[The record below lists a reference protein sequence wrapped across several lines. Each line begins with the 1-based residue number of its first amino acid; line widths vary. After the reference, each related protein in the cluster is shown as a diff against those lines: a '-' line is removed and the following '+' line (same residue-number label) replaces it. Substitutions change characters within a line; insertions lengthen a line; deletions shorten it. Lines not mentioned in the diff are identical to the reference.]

1 MKYFLQLIII
11 TLISATAFH
20 RCANPGRP
28 TGGPKDTIPPI
39 LINAIPVSGTTNF
52 KDQTIQLEFSEYINA
67 DKIQQELIITPKTDI
82 RYKSIVKR
90 NKLILKLD
98 QALEDST
105 TYYFNFANGVTDI
118 TEKNPVVNLALAF
131 STGPFID
138 SMSVKGSVEELMT
151 KKPGKGYVVSL
162 YPYSDTLNYFADS
175 PMYFTTANDSGNY
188 KLNYIKQGKY
198 KILSFNDDNNNF
210 MLDPETEAHGFISDI
225 INLDSAT
232 TLPKM
237 SSVLQNV
244 KPLKLI
250 NTRPTGRYVE
260 IKFNKQI
267 DSYELTPEY
276 LQHNIIGENND
287 IIRVYKPEQINYNDS
302 LTSHLTARDSLGN
315 QIQDTLKYVF
325 IESNRKPSGFSYSVP
340 STIEIVNNPSIDIK
354 FNKPIKSLN
363 ADSILIKADS
373 IFTFYPTMELDWNKN
388 RTELKLKLILNKD
401 SLLQAFEASIPKD
414 TAFSDSITQQN
425 QSRTKQRN
433 LEIVLKKNTFLSV
446 ENDTSSFKTIT
457 LKEPQSKPSGTL
469 QLDIQTD
476 KKSFTVQLTDKSG
489 KVKYQRKNEKQLNL
503 TSIKP
508 DTYQIRVLIDNN
520 EDGKWSYGNLLENE
534 QPEDVFLYAEEIS
547 IRENWV
553 VEMSITF

>member
-11 TLISATAFH
+11 ILLSVTAFH

-52 KDQTIQLEFSEYINA
+52 KDQIIELEFSEYINA

-138 SMSVKGSVEELMT
+138 SMSVKGSVEKLMT
-151 KKPGKGYVVSL
+151 KEPGNGYVVSL
-162 YPYSDTLNYFADS
+162 YPYSDTLDYFSDS

-198 KILSFNDDNNNF
+198 KIISFNDDNSNF

-225 INLDSAT
+225 INLDSAL
-232 TLPKM
+232 TLPVM
-237 SSVLQNV
+237 RSVLQNV
-244 KPLKLI
+244 KPLTLI
-250 NTRPTGRYVE
+250 NVRPTGRYVE

-276 LQHNIIGENND
+276 LQHNIIGENSD
-287 IIRVYKPEQINYNDS
+287 IIRLYKPEQINYKDS
-302 LTSHLTARDSLGN
+302 LTSYITASDSLGN
-315 QIQDTLKYVF
+315 QILDTLKYVF
-325 IESNRKPSGFSYSVP
+325 LESNRKPSGFSYSVP
-340 STIEIVNNPSIDIK
+340 SRIEIENNPLFVIQ
-354 FNKPIKSLN
+354 FNKPVKSIN
-363 ADSILIKADS
+363 TDSILIKADS
-373 IFTFYPTMELDWNKN
+373 IFTFYPSVELDWNKN
-388 RTELKLKLILNKD
+388 RTELNLKLILNKD
-401 SLLQAFEASIPKD
+401 SILQAFEASIPKD
-414 TAFSDSITQQN
+414 TAVSDSTTQQN
-425 QSRTKQRN
+425 QTRTGHRN

-446 ENDTSSFKTIT
+446 ENDTSSLKTIT
-457 LKEPQSKPSGTL
+457 LQKPHSKPSGTL

-476 KKSFTVQLTDKSG
+476 KKSFIVQLTDKSG
-489 KVKYQRKNEKQLNL
+489 EVKYQRKNEKKITL
-503 TSIKP
+503 TAIKP

-520 EDGKWSYGNLLENE
+520 EDGKWSYGNLLENK
-534 QPEDVFLYAEEIS
+534 QPEDVFLYSEEIS